1 MPAKEYLDAGG
12 LNRYHADLMNS
23 IAQIGG
29 GVENVAPFFSVPV
42 SSMAW
47 KTSGGDTTYDP
58 TAGYW
63 HSIPSVESDNV
74 IVRLTDAPDNAPTPS
89 GWARLVMT
97 NDSTNP
103 YSVVVAPGR
112 DTALPTDTTYT
123 LMLEWAYM
131 KYWDL
136 TTNATTTGSVNVS
149 IVGGDGKQIIAST
162 STGTISDASGVM
174 YLTVKTRASYGMDD
188 YGTMTPN
195 FDALLGLQLTVPA
208 NTRAA
213 GQIRVSMYKGTYSGS
228 YVAPK
233 PWAFFAGLRGVNLVP
248 GTVTLDRLSADVQT
262 AIRSISNLTNGD
274 TTTY

>member
-63 HSIPSVESDNV
+63 HTIPTGIITSIIDG
-74 IVRLTDAPDNAPTPS
+74 PDNAPTPE
-89 GWARLVMT
+89 GWARLVIA
-97 NDSTNP
+97 NNSTNP

-112 DTALPTDTTYT
+112 DTSLPADTTYT

-136 TTNATTTGSVNVS
+136 STNTTTTGSVNVS

-162 STGTISDASGVM
+162 STGTISGASGSM
-174 YLTVKTRASYGMDD
+174 YLNVKTRASYGIDG

-195 FDALLGLQLTVPA
+195 FNALLGLQLTVPA
-208 NTRAA
+208 KTRAV
-213 GQIRVSMYKGTYSGS
+213 GQIRVSMYHGAYSGS

-274 TTTY
+274 TATY

>member
-23 IAQIGG
+23 IGQIGG

-63 HSIPSVESDNV
+63 HTIPSGIIDGK
-74 IVRLTDAPDNAPTPS
+74 DNAPTPE
-89 GWARLVMT
+89 GWARLIMT
-97 NDSTNP
+97 NNSTNP

-162 STGTISDASGVM
+162 STGTISDTSGVM

-195 FDALLGLQLTVPA
+195 FYALLGLQLTVPA

-213 GQIRVSMYKGTYSGS
+213 GRIRVSMYQGTYAGS

-248 GTVTLDRLSADVQT
+248 GSVTLDRLSADVQT

-274 TTTY
+274 TATY